1 MKRVIIS
8 YITCLLLML
17 VAASSVIAHTGHE
30 MEGEGKVVKGVEG
43 WLKVTPEMSMID
55 FYLYDAKTHK
65 AITDAKVKVTIT
77 LPDGK
82 KMEKEL
88 PGTKTEETF
97 SFMNTVDLSLKG
109 VYSFDIV
116 AKVQYKI
123 GFKAYHS
130 VKTVTFP
137 FTYEVK

>member
-1 MKRVIIS
+1 MKRIIIAYFS
-8 YITCLLLML
+8 CLLLL
-17 VAASSVIAHTGHE
+17 FAAASTVIAHGGHE
-30 MEGEGKVVKGVEG
+30 MEGEGKVVEG
-43 WLKVTPEMSMID
+43 IEGRLKVTPEMNMID
-55 FYLYDAKTHK
+55 FYLYDAKTDN
-65 AITDAKVKVTIT
+65 AITYAKVKITIT

-82 KMEKEL
+82 KVEKEL

-97 SFMNTVDLSLKG
+97 SFMNTIDLSLKG
-109 VYSFDIV
+109 MYSFDIT
-116 AKVQYKI
+116 ARVQYKI

>member
-8 YITCLLLML
+8 YIICLLLL
-17 VAASSVIAHTGHE
+17 LAITSPITAHIGHE

-43 WLKVTPEMSMID
+43 RLKVTPAMGSID
-55 FYLYDAKTHK
+55 FYLYDAKRDK
-65 AITDAKVKVTIT
+65 AITDAKVVVTIT
-77 LPDGK
+77 MPDGK
-82 KMEKEL
+82 KVEKDL

-97 SFMNTVDLSLKG
+97 SFMNTVDLSSKG
-109 VYSFDIV
+109 IYSLDIV

-123 GFKAYHS
+123 GFKTYHS
-130 VKTVTFP
+130 VKTVTFS